1 MSTLR
6 IKDTEDG
13 NGRKTRGKVLQSVV
27 NFSHI
32 SLWIGIPLSVLLML
46 WQYIWNT
53 DSYFTALPY
62 YNLSVLL
69 VWLSI
74 IVELFTEPF
83 FIVNQYDLNLADR
96 SKYESVSVTVG
107 SLVNLAVVVTVFN
120 WKWLHPTGVSTE
132 SFRDGVCILAFALGK
147 LARALMLLLF
157 YYTNYLRTYASKKLF
172 SLKLTRIEGTYYFQ
186 ADIARHFRNVYFQ
199 ICFKHL
205 LNEADK
211 LVINAFCTAE
221 EQGVYS
227 LLSNYG
233 SLITRLV
240 FAPIEESLRPFLS
253 KLLTAPNDENVR
265 LSMQV
270 MMNLTKFYVY
280 LSLMI
285 ILFGPTNSPF
295 LLRLLV
301 SAKWSTTS
309 VLDAIQVYCLYLPF
323 MALNG
328 IFEAFFQSVAKGD
341 QIMKYS
347 YFMLACSC
355 VFLFNSWILI
365 GILGWSTIGL
375 ITSNIVSMI
384 LRIVYAGRFMESYY
398 HYHRES
404 LSKSDSKPLGSVAV
418 NYSSLRQNFN
428 GFVPILAVGVSMGIL
443 NWFVVGYVRSF
454 KQLTLNVIL
463 AFMLFCFIVYK
474 ERESLRE
481 LLHKRRHKG
490 AKTM

>member
-1 MSTLR
+1 
-6 IKDTEDG
+6 
-13 NGRKTRGKVLQSVV
+13 
-27 NFSHI
+27 
-32 SLWIGIPLSVLLML
+32 
-46 WQYIWNT
+46 
-53 DSYFTALPY
+53 
-62 YNLSVLL
+62 
-69 VWLSI
+69 
-74 IVELFTEPF
+74 
-83 FIVNQYDLNLADR
+83 
-96 SKYESVSVTVG
+96 
-107 SLVNLAVVVTVFN
+107 
-120 WKWLHPTGVSTE
+120 
-132 SFRDGVCILAFALGK
+132 
-147 LARALMLLLF
+147 MLLLSCCY
-157 YYTNYLRTYASKKLF
+157 YYTNYRDNYATPGEPL
-172 SLKLTRIEGTYYFQ
+172 SLKLTRIEGRYYFQ
-186 ADIARHFRNVYFQ
+186 ADITRHFRDVYFQ

-211 LVINAFCTAE
+211 LIINAFCTAE

-253 KLLTAPNDENVR
+253 KLLTAPSDENIR

-301 SAKWSTTS
+301 SSKWSTTS

-341 QIMKYS
+341 QLMKYS
-347 YFMLACSC
+347 YFMLACSF

-375 ITSNIVSMI
+375 ITSNIVSML
-384 LRIVYAGRFMESYY
+384 LRIVYAGRFMENYY
-398 HYHRES
+398 RGTPTKLE
-404 LSKSDSKPLGSVAV
+404 SKSGSVAMNV
-418 NYSSLRQNFN
+418 HPLYYPSLKRNLN
-428 GFVPILAVGVSMGIL
+428 GLVPVFIVGVSIGIL
-443 NWFVVGYVRSF
+443 NWLVVGYVRSF
-454 KQLTLNVIL
+454 KQLILNVVL
-463 AFMLFCFIVYK
+463 AFMLLCLIVYK
-474 ERESLRE
+474 ERESLKE
-481 LLHKRRHKG
+481 FLHKRRHRDV
-490 AKTM
+490 KTA